1 MSDSVAGQISAD
13 ATSHVDFL
21 TLGLQKCTL
30 FFLHCNCST
39 GAQLHVKVFGIAIA
53 VLLLSCMS
61 IRFCYALI
69 GIAFSHVVLFLIAHV
84 CTSTNG
90 NICESTYAHATQT
103 QAHAQMQM

>member
-69 GIAFSHVVLFLIAHV
+69 GIAFSHVDNLI
-84 CTSTNG
+84 STASSVELLVRTIEVIEN
-90 NICESTYAHATQT
+90 
-103 QAHAQMQM
+103 